1 MSLFRRDSQ
10 QTAEKL
16 VAKGKI
22 EGAIK
27 EYKKLLGKTGDDPT
41 TLNRVGDL
49 YVRLRKNEEAISF
62 YTKTAEKYAGDGFY
76 VKAIAV
82 YKKIHRIEPTQI
94 EVHRKLAELYQRQG
108 LKNDAR
114 NHYSQLSDHYLREGD
129 TTSAIDVSRKLV
141 DLEPDNPS
149 HHLKLADLHRENGS
163 LSEALRSYG
172 AIASLML
179 SHGQVDHAFQVYERA
194 IGVDPSDLAFA
205 AEAVS
210 ALKGSGAEDKAVA
223 LVELSESLNAE
234 AASLRSLISEASAA
248 EPEPAPAPP
257 ADEPAAALPE
267 DDLSATGEHALEL
280 DLDVEEPLPSL
291 TDSASHSLV
300 AESFS
305 DPEPAAEPEA
315 PQPTLSERAQRDPV
329 SGEWTFQPEPELEEP
344 EFELELDLDFDG
356 DQPLEIEEE
365 AAAIEPAVA
374 EPAPLEPAAPPV
386 AVEKPS
392 REAELLSEADV
403 FFKYGLTDKGVERL
417 EELLEATPDHAE
429 ALRRLIP
436 VLVERGEEDRVLS
449 LATSLWV
456 KSNELSEP
464 DAWNAVQTTLAGAG
478 YRFEADAILAPIPEA
493 PAEPP
498 PVPATEAEDLPEPV
512 EPVTPPADMIDA
524 PEEFSLSGDSDE
536 GLLELDLDEDID
548 PGELLADLADDEP
561 APTLVEPPPPVL
573 ETPVQDVDE
582 IEAQLEEFADARESA
597 PPSQEP
603 ALEPTALD
611 PLPEAESLRPSES
624 PESEPELE
632 LDLDLDADES
642 SELEAEPLPPLDPE
656 PAEAAPVEEASA
668 EVQPV
673 EESLGEE
680 PLAELEPSTDWL
692 DNAPETSDKL
702 FDDEKEF
709 FDLAAALEGEIDE
722 PEPEVDETVD
732 LPSEGDQSLDDIVE
746 GFKRGVSEN
755 ISDEDSDTHYNL
767 GIAYREMMLLDEA
780 IGEFQISARDSRY
793 LVDSCAMLGL
803 CFRDKGLPDLAV
815 KWYLKALAEDG
826 LPEEQKL
833 GMLYDLGTAYED
845 MGEPESALSTFSD
858 LAALSADYRDVSSR
872 IAALQA

>member
-22 EGAIK
+22 EAAIK

-49 YVRLRKNEEAISF
+49 YVRLRKNDEAISF

-114 NHYSQLSDHYLREGD
+114 SHYSQLSDHYLREGD
-129 TTSAIDVSRKLV
+129 TNAAIDVSRKLV

-163 LSEALRSYG
+163 LNEALRSYG

-179 SHGQVDHAFQVYERA
+179 SHGQIDHAFQVYERA
-194 IGVDPSDLAFA
+194 IGVDPSDMAFA

-210 ALKGSGAEDKAVA
+210 SLKGAGDEEKAVA
-223 LVELSESLNAE
+223 LVELSESLNPE
-234 AASLRSLISEASAA
+234 ASSLRSLISEAPP
-248 EPEPAPAPP
+248 EPEQTEPPEEELAAP
-257 ADEPAAALPE
+257 EAAAPDSE
-267 DDLSATGEHALEL
+267 DPSAEEHDLEL
-280 DLDVEEPLPSL
+280 DLEAEETLPSL

-305 DPEPAAEPEA
+305 EAAPEPASEGPA
-315 PQPTLSERAQRDPV
+315 PGLSERARRDPV
-329 SGEWTFQPEPELEEP
+329 SGEWTFLPEPELEEP
-344 EFELELDLDFDG
+344 EFELDLDLDFDAE
-356 DQPLEIEEE
+356 QPLAVEEE
-365 AAAIEPAVA
+365 APALEPEVA
-374 EPAPLEPAAPPV
+374 EPAPLETAPAP
-386 AVEKPS
+386 EKPS

-417 EELLEATPDHAE
+417 EELLAAAPDHPE

-436 VLVERGEEDRVLS
+436 VLVERGEQERVLQLAAS
-449 LATSLWV
+449 LQSKAD
-456 KSNELSEP
+456 ELSEP
-464 DAWNAVQTTLAGAG
+464 DAWNSVQTSLAGAG
-478 YRFEADAILAPIPEA
+478 YRFEAGQIMPPEEAA
-493 PAEPP
+493 PAEPQP
-498 PVPATEAEDLPEPV
+498 EPEPADIPEPV
-512 EPVTPPADMIDA
+512 EPVTPPPDMAETID
-524 PEEFSLSGDSDE
+524 PPREFSLSDDDSSDG
-536 GLLELDLDEDID
+536 GLLELDLDDDVD
-548 PGELLADLADDEP
+548 PGELLAQLDDEP
-561 APTLVEPPPPVL
+561 APTLVEPPPPAAPT
-573 ETPVQDVDE
+573 EPADVDR
-582 IEAQLEEFADARESA
+582 IEAQLEEFAEARESA
-597 PPSQEP
+597 QAPPAQEEPLEP
-603 ALEPTALD
+603 AALD
-611 PLPEAESLRPSES
+611 PAPEDELSTPADEVEAPVEAAAESE
-624 PESEPELE
+624 EQ
-632 LDLDLDADES
+632 
-642 SELEAEPLPPLDPE
+642 
-656 PAEAAPVEEASA
+656 PAEA
-668 EVQPV
+668 
-673 EESLGEE
+673 
-680 PLAELEPSTDWL
+680 PLAELEPSTEWL
-692 DNAPETSDKL
+692 DDAPETSDKL

-709 FDLAAALEGEIDE
+709 FDLAAALEGEIDD
-722 PEPEVDETVD
+722 PETEVDETVD

-780 IGEFQISARDSRY
+780 IGEFQISARDGRY

-826 LPEEQKL
+826 LPEEQRL

-845 MGEPESALSTFSD
+845 MGESESALSTFTD
-858 LAALSADYRDVSSR
+858 LSALSADYRDVSSK
-872 IAALQA
+872 ISALQA